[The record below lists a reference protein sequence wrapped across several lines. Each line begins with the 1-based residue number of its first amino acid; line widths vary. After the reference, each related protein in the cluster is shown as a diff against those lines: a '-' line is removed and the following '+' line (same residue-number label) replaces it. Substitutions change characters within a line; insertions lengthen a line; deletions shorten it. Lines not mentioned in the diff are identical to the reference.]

1 MNLEKDLAKIAGET
15 ETGAV
20 HRAAEERREQV
31 PPRDRQT
38 EVLRYLGV
46 CAAGPR
52 DRVAGA
58 AGSDARRS
66 RRRRCRSIVEE
77 RQRSRRA
84 CAAATLWVHGGYGHL
99 LRCSSSTMLQHRLLV
114 APRICTRKTRARG
127 RAVLP
132 RRLLE
137 REIWPKV
144 PSGLLGRGLTEEE
157 QEGILGYGPEGV

>member
-38 EVLRYLGV
+38 EVLRYL
-46 CAAGPR
+46 
-52 DRVAGA
+52 
-58 AGSDARRS
+58 
-66 RRRRCRSIVEE
+66 
-77 RQRSRRA
+77 
-84 CAAATLWVHGGYGHL
+84 
-99 LRCSSSTMLQHRLLV
+99 
-114 APRICTRKTRARG
+114 
-127 RAVLP
+127 
-132 RRLLE
+132 E